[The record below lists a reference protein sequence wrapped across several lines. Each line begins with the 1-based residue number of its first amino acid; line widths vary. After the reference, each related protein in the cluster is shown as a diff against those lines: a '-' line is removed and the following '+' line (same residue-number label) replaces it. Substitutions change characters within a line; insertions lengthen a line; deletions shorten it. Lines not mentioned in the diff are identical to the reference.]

1 MATQLLANY
10 SEAEKTAY
18 LSAIAS
24 LATADRQASDNETQ
38 FLQAL
43 VQQAGLSPDGTQQ
56 VLAAAQDSNDQSIQQ
71 NLDVLKDSDLRFSLV
86 TDLISF
92 ARADGAYSNKE
103 EAMVAKM
110 SAYLGINPEQKQTLE
125 TVVDQ
130 AASVPHDEQDPAKEG
145 FFNRIGDK
153 LSDVGIPKGALMA
166 GLLGVV
172 APMVIS
178 RMGGSSNQSSNSN
191 EGLLGGSMGG
201 LLGGAAQSG
210 MGGMLGGLLGS
221 VMGGGSQYPSQGP
234 GIGGGGPRLDDVHP
248 GWAGRPAQLAAG
260 QCGRQ
265 RPRRLA
271 GRRHGRFAERHF
283 RWRPV
288 GGPPHGVMQTKA
300 AAPHMGGCRLC
311 LHYAVR
317 GAAYRPPPKMPLSKP
332 PMPPPSKPPRP
343 LPPALAGCELGWPPS
358 PPRMD
363 IIEPRPPP
371 PDARALRR
379 VLATAA
385 HHTAQ

>member
-71 NLDVLKDSDLRFSLV
+71 NLDVLKGSDLRFSLV

-234 GIGGGGPRLDDVHP
+234 GIGGGGLGSMMSILGGLGGQPNSQP
-248 GWAGRPAQLAAG
+248 ASAGGSGL
-260 QCGRQ
+260 
-265 RPRRLA
+265 
-271 GRRHGRFAERHF
+271 
-283 RWRPV
+283 
-288 GGPPHGVMQTKA
+288 GGLLGGG
-300 AAPHMGGCRLC
+300 MGGL
-311 LHYAVR
+311 
-317 GAAYRPPPKMPLSKP
+317 LSGIFGGG
-332 PMPPPSKPPRP
+332 R
-343 LPPALAGCELGWPPS
+343 
-358 PPRMD
+358 
-363 IIEPRPPP
+363 
-371 PDARALRR
+371 
-379 VLATAA
+379 
-385 HHTAQ
+385 